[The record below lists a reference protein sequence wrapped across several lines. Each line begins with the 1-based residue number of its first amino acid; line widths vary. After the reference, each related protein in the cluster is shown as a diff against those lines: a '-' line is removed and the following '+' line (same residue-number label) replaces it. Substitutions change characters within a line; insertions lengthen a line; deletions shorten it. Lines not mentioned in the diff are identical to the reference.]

1 MLNVIQNVVYAV
13 MRCHMVGGNSI
24 LQAVQSEPIRQ
35 ELSRC
40 DKEGE
45 MVGARGFEPPT
56 SASRT
61 QRSSQAEPRSDIIKV
76 IVEVR
81 DLYNSI
87 KKLKSNLKSN

>member
-1 MLNVIQNVVYAV
+1 
-13 MRCHMVGGNSI
+13 
-24 LQAVQSEPIRQ
+24 
-35 ELSRC
+35 
-40 DKEGE
+40 

-87 KKLKSNLKSN
+87 KKLKSNLKSNKNYFFNDMTTFFKEPSPSLTVVISGSSCKVI

>member
-1 MLNVIQNVVYAV
+1 MEL
-13 MRCHMVGGNSI
+13 GG
-24 LQAVQSEPIRQ
+24 
-35 ELSRC
+35 
-40 DKEGE
+40 K

-81 DLYNSI
+81 DLYISI
-87 KKLKSNLKSN
+87 KKLKSNLKYQLKVTFLQK